1 MSSLSPSIA
10 LGALPSRF
18 RRERLLIVGC
28 GDVGQRVLR
37 NLATGPGA
45 GRVRV
50 LALTSTA
57 EQMAPLRAQGAT
69 PLLGNLD
76 DARSL
81 RRLAGL
87 ATRVLHLAPPPGQ
100 GDGVGAW
107 WRDPRTL
114 ALARALRRRT
124 LPLAL
129 VYGST
134 SGVYG
139 DCGGALVPETRAVAP
154 STPRAQRRVD
164 AERAVRHF
172 GRAGVRASILRIPG
186 IYAPDREN
194 GTPEARLRRG
204 TPVLA
209 APDDVYTN
217 HIHADDLARACQAA
231 LWRGAAQRVYHAS
244 DDSELKMGDYFD
256 LAADL
261 YGLPR
266 PPRVPR
272 STAKDHMPLALLS
285 FMGESRRLDNTRL
298 HRELR
303 VQLRYPTVREGLRR

>member
-57 EQMAPLRAQGAT
+57 EQVAPLRAQGAT

-100 GDGVGAW
+100 GDGTNDW

-114 ALARALRRRT
+114 A
-124 LPLAL
+124 
-129 VYGST
+129 
-134 SGVYG
+134 
-139 DCGGALVPETRAVAP
+139 
-154 STPRAQRRVD
+154 
-164 AERAVRHF
+164 
-172 GRAGVRASILRIPG
+172 
-186 IYAPDREN
+186 
-194 GTPEARLRRG
+194 
-204 TPVLA
+204 
-209 APDDVYTN
+209 
-217 HIHADDLARACQAA
+217 
-231 LWRGAAQRVYHAS
+231 
-244 DDSELKMGDYFD
+244 
-256 LAADL
+256 
-261 YGLPR
+261 
-266 PPRVPR
+266 
-272 STAKDHMPLALLS
+272 
-285 FMGESRRLDNTRL
+285 
-298 HRELR
+298 
-303 VQLRYPTVREGLRR
+303 